1 MDRTIAVTGTGSL
14 RVKPD
19 QAELAMELEA
29 KDKDYQRSVALSSEQ
44 LEEVT
49 RALTAVGFAKEELKT
64 SAFQVRADYRG
75 EHDDKGNYIQV
86 FDGYACHFS
95 MKLSFD
101 LDRKRLG
108 ETISAIGGC
117 RAKPDLNIRFTV
129 KEPEAVN
136 ARLLQA
142 AADNARRK
150 AELLCAASG
159 VKLGQL
165 QRIEYNWEDTPVYS
179 RTAVNADRAVMP
191 MMKNAF
197 RAEMTPEDIELS
209 DSAAFI
215 WEID

>member
-1 MDRTIAVTGTGSL
+1 
-14 RVKPD
+14 
-19 QAELAMELEA
+19 
-29 KDKDYQRSVALSSEQ
+29 
-44 LEEVT
+44 
-49 RALTAVGFAKEELKT
+49 
-64 SAFQVRADYRG
+64 
-75 EHDDKGNYIQV
+75 
-86 FDGYACHFS
+86 
-95 MKLSFD
+95 MKLSFY
-101 LDRKRLG
+101 LDMKRLG

-165 QRIEYNWEDTPVYS
+165 QHIEYNWKDTSVYS

>member
-1 MDRTIAVTGTGSL
+1 MSRTIAVTGTGSL

-19 QAELAMELEA
+19 QAEIALELEA
-29 KDKDYQRSVALSSEQ
+29 KDMEYQKSVSLSSEQ
-44 LEEVT
+44 LEEIT
-49 RALTAVGFAKEELKT
+49 LALAEVGFAKEELKT
-64 SAFQVRADYRG
+64 SSYQVRADYRG
-75 EHDDKGNYIQV
+75 EHDEKENYIQV
-86 FDGYACHFS
+86 FSGYVCHCS

-101 LDRKRLG
+101 LDMKRLG

-117 RAKPDLNIRFTV
+117 RAKPEMNIRFTV

-136 ARLLQA
+136 AKLLKA
-142 AADNARRK
+142 AADNARNK

-159 VKLGQL
+159 VTLGQL
-165 QRIEYNWEDTPVYS
+165 QRIEYDWKEAPMYS

-191 MMKNAF
+191 MMKSAF

-215 WEID
+215 WEIC